1 MAVNWQE
8 ILGWIVLI
16 LLAVYGCA
24 QAIRRCC
31 LWLFRCGDCA
41 FCCRLA
47 VPRDGEAVLPLIR
60 CLQSQSAWEDTYGC
74 RYTLMLLSDGT
85 DTFSPEVELALQ
97 ECPSVIPVGSEDLQ
111 EVLAILLDNE

>member
-1 MAVNWQE
+1 MNWQE